1 MLAALSPK
9 NETIRLYRSWAGVQE
24 CCTHTWKLEYNPATM
39 AKRKAKKRTARRK
52 ASANATGKLP
62 KDAVT
67 LVVILRA
74 KPGQESLL
82 EAELRALIPP
92 TRLEEGCLT
101 YDLHRAVEPPDGFLL
116 HEVWATREHHRRH
129 MKTPHF
135 LRWDARKDA
144 LLAGRDATFWSQLA

>member
-1 MLAALSPK
+1 
-9 NETIRLYRSWAGVQE
+9 
-24 CCTHTWKLEYNPATM
+24 LEYNPAIM
-39 AKRKAKKRTARRK
+39 AKPKRKKTSPTRKSARRRPN
-52 ASANATGKLP
+52 SAAAKLP

-92 TRLEEGCLT
+92 TRREEGCLT

-116 HEVWATREHHRRH
+116 HEVWATRDHHRQHLR
-129 MKTPHF
+129 TPHF

-144 LLAGRDATFWSQLA
+144 LLAARDATFWSQIV